1 MPMGYACQPIAG
13 TCQARCLLDDHT
25 HIPHLRE
32 IVVFLITAGMLV
44 PILHRLRISPV
55 LGYLIVGAL
64 IGPYGLGLLAENWPL
79 LGYAVISDV
88 AGVQQ
93 LAELGVIFLLFMIG
107 LELSIERLWAMRRLV
122 FGLGSLQIAVTGA
135 IIAFVAWEFGNSPA
149 ASIVLGACLALSS
162 TAIVMQLLIE
172 QRRLGTVVGRSSF
185 SILLMQDLAVVPIL
199 FIVGVLG
206 AKVGGNLGLDLVL
219 ALGKAVV
226 VILGVYLG
234 GRLLLRPLMRLV
246 AQSKSPEMFMA
257 AILLTVI
264 GTATITGAAGLS
276 MALGAFLAGLL
287 LAETEYRHEVEVD
300 IEPFKGLMLGLFFV
314 SVGMGID
321 YRMIA
326 AEPFWILA
334 SVVGLFVL
342 KSTVTAGLCVAFGL
356 PRHTSIEAGL
366 LLGQGGEFAFI
377 VVGLAM
383 SLGLVEGDVGHFMLI
398 VAGLSMIVTPLV
410 ASFAT
415 RLANRLEGRVAAAGE
430 TDTAAVPTDG
440 LEGHVLVA
448 GFGRVGRTLAEMLE
462 RQSIPYLAV
471 DLDPA
476 TVHDAR
482 QAGRPIFYGDASRL
496 DILNRAHAEHAAAI
510 VVTMDNAAA
519 VEKVVQE
526 VRTLLPLI
534 PIYARARDA
543 AQALRLTNAGATMAV
558 PEAIEASLQLGGRV
572 LAGFGFGE
580 DAINRLIEQ
589 QRTAMLPDATP
600 EPPAF
605 AVPR

>member
-1 MPMGYACQPIAG
+1 VED
-13 TCQARCLLDDHT
+13 QA

-32 IVVFLITAGMLV
+32 IVVFLVAAGVVV

-55 LGYLIVGAL
+55 LGYLVVGAV
-64 IGPYGLGLLAENWPL
+64 IGPYGFGLLTGAWPW
-79 LGYAVISDV
+79 LGYAVITDV

-93 LAELGVIFLLFMIG
+93 LAELGVIFLLFVIG
-107 LELSIERLWAMRRLV
+107 LELSLERLWAMRRLV
-122 FGLGSLQIAVTGA
+122 FGLGSLQILVTAA
-135 IIAFVAWEFGNSPA
+135 IIALVAWEFGNTPA

-206 AKVGGNLGLDLVL
+206 TRVGGNVGLDLAMAL
-219 ALGKAVV
+219 AKAVA
-226 VILGVYLG
+226 VIVAVYLG

-246 AQSKSPEMFMA
+246 AQSRSPEMFMA

-264 GTATITGAAGLS
+264 GTATITGIAGLS

-300 IEPFKGLMLGLFFV
+300 IEPFKGLMLGLFFM

-321 YRMIA
+321 YRLIA
-326 AEPFWILA
+326 DEPFWIAA
-334 SVVGLFVL
+334 SVAGLFLV
-342 KSTVTAGLCVAFGL
+342 KSSVTAGLCLAFGL

-383 SLGLVEGDVGHFMLI
+383 TLGLVGGDVGQFMLI
-398 VAGLSMIVTPLV
+398 VAGLSMMVTPFV
-410 ASFAT
+410 AGFAT
-415 RLANRLEGRVAAAGE
+415 RLARRLEACSGASE
-430 TDTAAVPTDG
+430 TPGPAFAE
-440 LEGHVLVA
+440 LEGHVVLA
-448 GFGRVGRTLAEMLE
+448 GFGRVGQTLAQMLE
-462 RQSIPYLAV
+462 QQSIPYLAV
-471 DLDPA
+471 DADPA
-476 TVHDAR
+476 TVQRAH
-482 QAGRPIFYGDASRL
+482 QSGRPVFFGDASRL
-496 DILNRAHAEHAAAI
+496 DILNRAHADSAAAI

-519 VEKVVQE
+519 VERIVRE
-526 VRTLLPLI
+526 VRGLLPTI
-534 PIYARARDA
+534 PIYVRARDA
-543 AQALRLTNAGATMAV
+543 AQSVRLTQAGATVAV

-580 DAINRLIEQ
+580 DVVNRLIDQ
-589 QRTAMLPDATP
+589 QRTAELPGTAP
-600 EPPAF
+600 EQPAF

>member
-1 MPMGYACQPIAG
+1 
-13 TCQARCLLDDHT
+13 LEDHA
-25 HIPHLRE
+25 HIPYLRE
-32 IVVFLITAGMLV
+32 IVVFLIAAGVLV
-44 PILHRLRISPV
+44 PIMHRLRISPV
-55 LGYLIVGAL
+55 LGYLVVGAV
-64 IGPYGLGLLAENWPL
+64 IGPFGLGLLADTWPW
-79 LGYAVISDV
+79 LGYAVISDL

-107 LELSIERLWAMRRLV
+107 LELSIERLWSMRRLV
-122 FGLGSLQIAVTGA
+122 FGLGSLQIVITGA

-199 FIVGVLG
+199 FVVGVLG
-206 AKVGGNLGLDLVL
+206 AQVGGNLGLDLAL
-219 ALGKAVV
+219 ALGKAVL
-226 VILGVYLG
+226 VIVAVYLG
-234 GRLLLRPLMRLV
+234 GRLVLRPLMRLV
-246 AQSKSPEMFMA
+246 AQSRSPEMFMA

-264 GTATITGAAGLS
+264 GTATITGVAGLS

-300 IEPFKGLMLGLFFV
+300 IEPFKGLMLGLFFM

-321 YRMIA
+321 YRLIA
-326 AEPFWILA
+326 QEPFWILV

-342 KSTVTAGLCVAFGL
+342 KSTVTASLCLAFGL
-356 PRHTSIEAGL
+356 PRHTSVEAGL

-383 SLGLVEGDVGHFMLI
+383 TLGLVGGEVGQFMLI
-398 VAGLSMIVTPLV
+398 VAGISMVVTPFV

-415 RLANRLEGRVAAAGE
+415 RLAKVLEGTIGEAGE
-430 TDTAAVPTDG
+430 SEPAVPTDG
-440 LEGHVLVA
+440 LEGHVLLA

-462 RQSIPYLAV
+462 RQSIGYLAV
-471 DLDPA
+471 DADPA
-476 TVHDAR
+476 TVHQAR
-482 QAGRPIFYGDASRL
+482 KAGRPIFFGDASRL
-496 DILNRAHAEHAAAI
+496 DMLARAHAETAAAI
-510 VVTMDNAAA
+510 VVTMDDAAA
-519 VEKVVQE
+519 VEKIVQE
-526 VRTLLPLI
+526 VRALFPEL
-534 PIYARARDA
+534 PIYARARDG
-543 AQALRLTNAGATMAV
+543 AQALRLTTAGATVAV

-580 DAINRLIEQ
+580 DAVNRLIDQ
-589 QRTAMLPDATP
+589 QRAAEVPTP
-600 EPPAF
+600 PPENPAF
-605 AVPR
+605 AIPR